1 MRYFNLGFTQA
12 NLRTLSLKFSNYHL
26 SLCMA
31 SVLLMPT
38 SVNAY
43 TIINNPSSAT
53 QRAYADIVG
62 PSIIVNPLPAVS
74 GSTLPIKSYEYI
86 SVNSQPSGLPGSG
99 FYSGGSGIAYEAHM
113 PGPIIFSDNIPRRFE
128 SNAIAAVSANNGF
141 IRTQVSGNNI
151 LRVNE
156 GQFDYAFASGASGGQ
171 IFNNWDFRLNR
182 LAAEQL
188 STNPL
193 DFTLTLDVKSNF
205 AQNPINDVPSGS
217 SLSAA
222 KSRLSVN
229 LFVSNLILNPST
241 VTTTSDGRQVIEKI
255 SYSYEIDSNSPTQ
268 QTLTINQSLNQLL
281 QFWTGGNSGPPP
293 IDGSFDFKSRSC
305 LDFNSG
311 SFANSCNI
319 FLRTEITLESLS
331 NSEIADVSV
340 NASWD
345 ASINGLTDGLI
356 DLRTSAGNW
365 GESIDPLLLIRPSQI
380 SAVPESEM
388 WGLYIVG
395 LGMLGVMMP
404 RRLKSVK

>member
-1 MRYFNLGFTQA
+1 MRYFDLGVNQVNRKSFA
-12 NLRTLSLKFSNYHL
+12 FKFNNVHL
-26 SLCMA
+26 ALYMA
-31 SVLLMPT
+31 GVLLIPT
-38 SVNAY
+38 DASAYSV
-43 TIINNPSSAT
+43 INDPSSAT
-53 QRAYADIVG
+53 QRAYTQIIG

-74 GSTLPIKSYEYI
+74 GATLPIKNYEYI
-86 SVNSQPSGLPGSG
+86 SVNSQPSGLLGSG
-99 FYSGGSGIAYEAHM
+99 FYSGGKGIAYETHM
-113 PGPIIFSDNIPRRFE
+113 PGPVIFSDNIPRPFE

-141 IRTQVSGNNI
+141 IRTQVSGSNI
-151 LRVNE
+151 VRSNA

-188 STNPL
+188 ATNPL

-205 AQNPINDVPSGS
+205 AQNPINDVSSGS
-217 SLSAA
+217 SVSAA

-241 VTTTSDGRQVIEKI
+241 VTTTSDGRQAIEKI
-255 SYSYEIDSNSPTQ
+255 SYSYEIDGNSPTQ

-305 LDFNSG
+305 LDFTSG
-311 SFANSCNI
+311 FFANSCNI
-319 FLRTEITLESLS
+319 LLRTEITLESLS

-345 ASINGLTDGLI
+345 ANINGLKDGLI

-365 GESIDPLLLIRPSQI
+365 GQSIDPLLLLRPSQV

-388 WGLYIVG
+388 WGLYMVG
-395 LGMLGVMMP
+395 LGMLGVMVP
-404 RRLKSVK
+404 RRHKSAK